1 MPHQLHTTI
10 HKQQPEQGVVLVISL
25 VILVVISL
33 LSAASLRSVSTTEI
47 TAGNVRKTE
56 VATQAAEFAL
66 RWCQDEV
73 LKFKNSDADG
83 DDATAN
89 DGDGDGDATTL
100 ANNNFS
106 DLQLWDAVDPQTKA
120 LTNWD
125 GAGTGGK
132 VILLSAD
139 MLNQTNLKYATYK
152 RMPECMV
159 VPVDNAAPAVA
170 TRFMIVARGFGPEV
184 SAVDANRTRPN
195 GSEAWMQSTITVQ

>member
-1 MPHQLHTTI
+1 MPHYLHTPN

-56 VATQAAEFAL
+56 VATQAAEFVL
-66 RWCQDEV
+66 RWCEDEV

-83 DDATAN
+83 DDASAS
-89 DGDGDGDATTL
+89 DSDSDGDATTL
-100 ANNNFS
+100 AINTFS
-106 DLQLWDAVDPQTKA
+106 NPPLWDAIDPQTKA
-120 LTNWD
+120 LKNWD

-132 VILLSAD
+132 VNLPSAD

-159 VPVDNAAPAVA
+159 VPDENAAPADA
-170 TRFMIVARGFGPEV
+170 TKFMIIARGFGPEV
-184 SAVDANRTRPN
+184 SAVDVNRTRPN
-195 GSEAWMQSTITVQ
+195 GSEAWMQATITVQ